1 MQSQE
6 KVLTKIT
13 KKKRQLVPFVKTEET
28 NLVFIVS
35 MPIFAQQ
42 KKRK

>member
-6 KVLTKIT
+6 KFLTKIT
-13 KKKRQLVPFVKTEET
+13 KKKRQLVSFVKTEET

-35 MPIFAQQ
+35 ICIFAQK

>member
-35 MPIFAQQ
+35 MRIFAQQ